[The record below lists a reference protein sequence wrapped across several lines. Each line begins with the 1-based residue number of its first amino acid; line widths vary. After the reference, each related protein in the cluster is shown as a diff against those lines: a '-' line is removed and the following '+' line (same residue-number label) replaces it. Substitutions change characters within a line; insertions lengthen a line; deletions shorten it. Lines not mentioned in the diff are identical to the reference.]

1 MKKEELEKI
10 LPKDGPNLEEVQKY
24 INKYKNE
31 IIVVK
36 YGGNVLIDRQIFNNF
51 ITDLT
56 ILFQLGLSVVV
67 VHGGGP
73 RIKREL
79 DKSNIKS
86 KFIRGLRVTDEK
98 IINVVE
104 KVLIEF
110 NEDIVS
116 SLKEKGINGI
126 SLNTKQN
133 NVIEVIP
140 EAEELGFVG
149 IPNKINVDI
158 IKDQIKNN
166 LIPIVSPLGLGTNN
180 QAYNINGDNAAGA
193 IAKSLRSR
201 RLLLMTNVEGVLDK
215 NKKLIQEIS
224 TSEILE
230 MIKNGT
236 ITEGMIPK
244 INTCLDAINNG
255 VTAVA
260 VGSALVNSAGLILT
274 HATAGDNVAIT
285 VDAEHGHGI
294 NPHPLALQQHA
305 EQDDGKDEPHRTP
318 EPELTVTGRLA
329 TQMRQSNGLELR
341 QHGMPEETVQG
352 HDRRQPPVVLPP
364 ENAGKRQRRQQR
376 AHPHNQQALTCRIA
390 QPTPE
395 IGRNAAHQHRN
406 GNQLANA
413 RGLKPEGL
421 EIQ

>member
-1 MKKEELEKI
+1 MNKEELEKI
-10 LPKDGPNLEEVQKY
+10 LPIDGPNLEEVQKY

-31 IIVVK
+31 LIVVK
-36 YGGNVLIDRQIFNNF
+36 YGGNVFIDRQIFNNF

-98 IINVVE
+98 IIDIVE

-126 SLNTKQN
+126 SLNTKKN

-149 IPNKINVDI
+149 IPTKIDVDI
-158 IKDQIKNN
+158 IKDKIDKK
-166 LIPIVSPLGLGTNN
+166 LIPIISPLGIGKNN
-180 QAYNINGDNAAGA
+180 QTFNINGDSAAGF
-193 IAKSLRSR
+193 IAKSLKSR

-215 NKKLIQEIS
+215 NSKLVQEIS
-224 TSEILE
+224 SSEILK
-230 MIKNGT
+230 MIKDET
-236 ITEGMIPK
+236 ITKGMIPK

-260 VGSALVNSAGLILT
+260 IIDGRKKHSVLFEIFSDKGSGTLIR
-274 HATAGDNVAIT
+274 
-285 VDAEHGHGI
+285 
-294 NPHPLALQQHA
+294 
-305 EQDDGKDEPHRTP
+305 K
-318 EPELTVTGRLA
+318 
-329 TQMRQSNGLELR
+329 
-341 QHGMPEETVQG
+341 
-352 HDRRQPPVVLPP
+352 
-364 ENAGKRQRRQQR
+364 
-376 AHPHNQQALTCRIA
+376 
-390 QPTPE
+390 
-395 IGRNAAHQHRN
+395 
-406 GNQLANA
+406 
-413 RGLKPEGL
+413 
-421 EIQ
+421 